1 VAGNGVSVAITAQD
15 RASATLER
23 INSRLAR
30 MQLPAR
36 RAFGALQRF
45 SQVTGLTRLRGG
57 LTSVAREGVSA
68 FRSIGQIAPVLGTIT
83 GATSVAG
90 IYRLAS
96 AWAKMG
102 TEIRTTSH
110 AIGIAPERLAKL
122 QNAARLSGG
131 SGEAVTGA
139 LQSLSQTQWEMAHG
153 FAPEAQ
159 ATFQALFNGT
169 GTSIKQIEQMKPDE
183 LFDRLIKRLR
193 GIKNPAAQAIAAQKL
208 FGGAAAGLLPILQQT
223 EKEYQTNIRL
233 AERYGVTNQK
243 GADAAANLQHS
254 IAGLTLAGEGLAYSI
269 AEALGPSVQKII
281 DRMAEWIG
289 QHRALI
295 ALRLKQYFDE
305 VSEAVSRVVK
315 WLQDGGWD
323 KITWKIRS
331 VVDAL
336 GGWKGVAAE
345 AVIAVGALYAAPV
358 LLGMASF
365 ALQVMAISKA
375 FDAMKVSAEAANG
388 AAGVPGKSGKGGILR
403 KTARVAGYLGI
414 AGIVAEGVQQ
424 GADALGW
431 QNKSARISAGIDRK
445 LGTNLPYAYQAYKYF
460 TSQGWSS
467 AQAAGLV
474 SNLDVESGFN
484 YKDDTGD
491 GGKAYGAA
499 QWHAPRQ
506 ADFEKQFGH
515 SIRNSTF
522 DEQMQFV
529 QWELTHTYKNAGDTL
544 RRAGNETD
552 AAQAV
557 SAFYEQPKD
566 QLGEMSRRGALA
578 PTWRKRLEERDRYG
592 ANGFAGW
599 AHDLRNRL
607 TGSLD
612 AASPSQPDWGQ
623 WARGLADRIPGNAG
637 NRELPPQVSG
647 SVIPEPQPEW
657 GQWARGLANRMQG
670 GEGAETV
677 ASPPGPGPADWGK
690 DLISGLKLPS
700 AEPSIVKIEID
711 NKNALLG
718 AKVKATSSSPSVQIA
733 SVRTSRAMDPTSTAT
748 GN

>member
-1 VAGNGVSVAITAQD
+1 MAGNGVSVAITAQD

-36 RAFGALQRF
+36 RTFGALQRF

-57 LTSVAREGVSA
+57 LSSVAREGVSA
-68 FRSIGQIAPVLGTIT
+68 FRAIGQIAPVLGTVT

-96 AWAKMG
+96 AWAKWG

-110 AIGIAPERLAKL
+110 ALGIAPERLAKL

-169 GTSIKQIEQMKPDE
+169 GASIKQIEQMKPDE

-223 EKEYQTNIRL
+223 EKEYQANIRL
-233 AERYGVTNQK
+233 AERYGVNNQK
-243 GADAAANLQHS
+243 GADAAARLQHS
-254 IAGLTLAGEGLAYSI
+254 LNGLTLAGEGLSYSI
-269 AEALGPSVQKII
+269 AEAIEPNVRAVI
-281 DRMAEWIG
+281 DQMSNWIAQNREW
-289 QHRALI
+289 I
-295 ALRLKQYFDE
+295 ALRLKHYFDE
-305 VSEAVSRVVK
+305 VADAVRGVIK

-323 KITWKIRS
+323 KITGKVKGI
-331 VVDAL
+331 VNVL
-336 GGWKGVAAE
+336 GGWKGVAVE
-345 AVIAVGALYAAPV
+345 AGLAVAALYAAPV
-358 LLGMASF
+358 LLGLASF
-365 ALQVMAISKA
+365 AVQVWSISKA

-388 AAGVPGKSGKGGILR
+388 AAGVPGKVGKGGVVRTL
-403 KTARVAGYLGI
+403 ARGVGI
-414 AGIVAEGVQQ
+414 FAVMEAAQQ
-424 GADALGW
+424 GANALGW
-431 QNKSARISAGIDRK
+431 QNRSARISAGIDRK
-445 LGTNLPYAYQAYKYF
+445 LGTNLPYAYKAYKYF
-460 TSQGWSS
+460 MSQGWSS

-484 YKDDTGD
+484 FKDDTGD
-491 GGKAYGAA
+491 GGKAYGTA

-506 ADFEKQFGH
+506 AAFEKQFGH

-522 DEQMQFV
+522 DEQLQFA
-529 QWELTHTYKNAGDTL
+529 QWELTHTYKNAGNSL
-544 RRAGNETD
+544 RNTNNETD
-552 AAQAV
+552 AARVV

-566 QLGEMSRRGALA
+566 LFGEMDRRGAIA
-578 PTWRKRLEERDRYG
+578 ATWRKRLEERDRYG
-592 ANGFAGW
+592 NNGFAGW
-599 AHDLRNRL
+599 SHDLVERAKGAL
-607 TGSLD
+607 SSG
-612 AASPSQPDWGQ
+612 PS
-623 WARGLADRIPGNAG
+623 
-637 NRELPPQVSG
+637 V
-647 SVIPEPQPEW
+647 
-657 GQWARGLANRMQG
+657 
-670 GEGAETV
+670 
-677 ASPPGPGPADWGK
+677 
-690 DLISGLKLPS
+690 
-700 AEPSIVKIEID
+700 VKIEID
-711 NKNALLG
+711 HKNAPPG
-718 AKVKATSSSPSVQIA
+718 TQVKTSSPSPSVQIA
-733 SVRTSRAMDPTSTAT
+733 KVRTSRAMDPIATST

>member
-1 VAGNGVSVAITAQD
+1 MAGNGVSVAITAQD

-233 AERYGVTNQK
+233 AERYGVNNQK
-243 GADAAANLQHS
+243 GADAAARLEHS
-254 IAGLTLAGEGLAYSI
+254 LRGLTLAGEGLSYSI
-269 AEALGPSVQKII
+269 AEAIEPNVRAVVDQMSNWIAQN
-281 DRMAEWIG
+281 REW
-289 QHRALI
+289 I
-295 ALRLKQYFDE
+295 ALRIGKIFGE
-305 VSEAVSRVVK
+305 VADAVRRVVK

-323 KITWKIRS
+323 EITGKIRS

-388 AAGVPGKSGKGGILR
+388 AAGVPKKIGKGAVVRTFARGVGIL
-403 KTARVAGYLGI
+403 AVMEA
-414 AGIVAEGVQQ
+414 AQQ

-431 QNKSARISAGIDRK
+431 QNRSARISAGIDRK
-445 LGTNLPYAYQAYKYF
+445 LGTNLSYAYQAYKYY
-460 TSQGWSS
+460 TSHGRSS
-467 AQAAGLV
+467 AEASGLV
-474 SNLDVESGFN
+474 SRIDRESGFN
-484 YKDDTGD
+484 AGAEGD
-491 GGKAYGAA
+491 SGQAYGIL
-499 QWHAPRQ
+499 QWHPDRQ
-506 ADFEKQFGH
+506 ANFKKQFGH
-515 SIRNSTF
+515 DIRNSTF
-522 DEQMQFV
+522 SEQLQFSD
-529 QWELTHTYKNAGDTL
+529 WELNNTEKRAGDRL
-544 RRAGNETD
+544 RGAGS
-552 AAQAV
+552 ASQAGAIA
-557 SAFYEQPKD
+557 SLYYARPKD
-566 QLGEMSRRGALA
+566 LVGEADATAAGATA
-578 PTWRKRLEERDRYG
+578 WQQRLEERDRYG

-607 TGSLD
+607 TGTLD

-637 NRELPPQVSG
+637 NRELTPQVSG
-647 SVIPEPQPEW
+647 STPAAAQSEW
-657 GQWARGLANRMQG
+657 GRWARGLVSRIPS
-670 GEGAETV
+670 GETTEAAV
-677 ASPPGPGPADWGK
+677 PPPGPGPADWGK

-711 NKNALLG
+711 NKNALPG
-718 AKVKATSSSPSVQIA
+718 AKVKATSSSPTVQIA
-733 SVRTSRAMDPTSTAT
+733 SVRTSRAMAPTSTAT
-748 GN
+748 GY

>member
-1 VAGNGVSVAITAQD
+1 MAGNGVSVAITAQD

-36 RAFGALQRF
+36 RTFGALQRF

-57 LTSVAREGVSA
+57 LSSVAREGVSA
-68 FRSIGQIAPVLGTIT
+68 FRAIGQIAPVLGTVT

-96 AWAKMG
+96 AWAKWG

-169 GTSIKQIEQMKPDE
+169 GASIKQIEQMKPDE

-223 EKEYQTNIRL
+223 EKEYQANIRL
-233 AERYGVTNQK
+233 AERYGVTNKK
-243 GADAAANLQHS
+243 GADAAANLQRS
-254 IAGLTLAGEGLAYSI
+254 IAGVTLAGEGLAYSI
-269 AEALGPSVQKII
+269 AEALGPSIQKII
-281 DRMAEWIG
+281 DWMAEWIS
-289 QHRALI
+289 QHREMI
-295 ALRLKQYFDE
+295 ALRLKHYFDE
-305 VSEAVSRVVK
+305 VANAVSRVVK
-315 WLQDGGWD
+315 WLQGGGWD
-323 KITWKIRS
+323 KITSKLHSI
-331 VVDAL
+331 VDTL
-336 GGWKGVAAE
+336 GGWKSVAAE

-358 LLGMASF
+358 LLGLASF

-388 AAGVPGKSGKGGILR
+388 AAGVSGKKGKGGILG

-414 AGIVAEGVQQ
+414 AGIVADGVQQ

-431 QNKSARISAGIDRK
+431 QNRSARISAGIDRK
-445 LGTNLPYAYQAYKYF
+445 LGTNLPYAYKAYKYF
-460 TSQGWSS
+460 MSQGWSS

-484 YKDDTGD
+484 FKDDTGD
-491 GGKAYGAA
+491 GGKAYGTA

-506 ADFEKQFGH
+506 AAFEKQFGH

-522 DEQMQFV
+522 DEQLQFA
-529 QWELTHTYKNAGDTL
+529 QWELTHTYKNAGNSL
-544 RRAGNETD
+544 RNTNNETD
-552 AAQAV
+552 AARVV

-566 QLGEMSRRGALA
+566 VFGEMDRRGAIA
-578 PTWRKRLEERDRYG
+578 ATWRKRLEERDRYG
-592 ANGFAGW
+592 NNGFAGW
-599 AHDLRNRL
+599 GHDLVERAKGAL
-607 TGSLD
+607 SSG
-612 AASPSQPDWGQ
+612 PS
-623 WARGLADRIPGNAG
+623 
-637 NRELPPQVSG
+637 V
-647 SVIPEPQPEW
+647 
-657 GQWARGLANRMQG
+657 
-670 GEGAETV
+670 
-677 ASPPGPGPADWGK
+677 
-690 DLISGLKLPS
+690 
-700 AEPSIVKIEID
+700 VKIEID
-711 NKNALLG
+711 HKNAPPG
-718 AKVKATSSSPSVQIA
+718 TQVKTSSPSPSVQIA
-733 SVRTSRAMDPTSTAT
+733 KVRTSRAMDPIATST